1 MGVSI
6 HLFSTTY
13 IIHDRRLYLRN
24 AMKDEVVKLS
34 HGAGG
39 STEDTLIHELFLKIF
54 EKRQAG
60 DGIALDALD
69 DGASIRI
76 GEHEV
81 ILSMDGHTVEPIF
94 FPGGDLGKLAVC
106 GAVNDTAVMGAE
118 PVAILDSIIVEEGFP
133 MDDLKRIVS
142 SMNEAAKEAGVAIIG
157 GDFKVMP
164 KGSLDG
170 MVISTTGVG
179 LLRGKRV
186 LDSQARPGDRVIV
199 TGTVGDHGIA
209 LMSKREGLSFET
221 QLVSDCAPIHET
233 VKAAMDAGDVRAMK
247 DCTRGGL
254 AMALN
259 EVAEKSG
266 VSIWL
271 DSDMIP
277 VKDSVRAASDMLGL
291 DPLEITCEG
300 VAIMV
305 VEPAKAEEVLA
316 AVRATKYGKAAELIG
331 EVREDRKGRVLMRTV
346 VGGTRILRK
355 PMGEPIPRVC

>member
-1 MGVSI
+1 M
-6 HLFSTTY
+6 T
-13 IIHDRRLYLRN
+13 D
-24 AMKDEVVKLS
+24 VVKLS

-39 STEDTLIHELFLKIF
+39 STEDTLINELFLKIF
-54 EKRQAG
+54 ENRQAR

-76 GEHEV
+76 GEYEV
-81 ILSMDGHTVEPIF
+81 ILTMDGHTVDPIF
-94 FPGGDLGKLAVC
+94 FPGGDLGRLAIC

-133 MDDLKRIVS
+133 MDDLKKIVG
-142 SMNEAAKEAGVAIIG
+142 SMNSAAREAGVAIIP

-170 MVISTTGVG
+170 MVLSTTGVG
-179 LLRGKRV
+179 ILKGKRV
-186 LDSQARPGDRVIV
+186 LDSQARPGDKVIV
-199 TGTVGDHGIA
+199 SGTVGDHGIS

-221 QLVSDCAPIHET
+221 ELVSDCAPINET
-233 VKAAMDAGDVRAMK
+233 VKAAMEAGEVLCMK

-259 EVAEKSG
+259 EIASKSD
-266 VSIWL
+266 VSIWIESGKVPIL
-271 DSDMIP
+271 P
-277 VKDSVRAASDMLGL
+277 SVRAASDMLGL
-291 DPLEITCEG
+291 DPLEVTCEG
-300 VAIMV
+300 VAVMV
-305 VEPAKAEEVLA
+305 VEPEKVDEILEAMRE
-316 AVRATKYGKAAELIG
+316 TKYGKDAEIIG
-331 EVREDRKGRVLMRTV
+331 EVREDRKGMVLLRTV

>member
-1 MGVSI
+1 M
-6 HLFSTTY
+6 T
-13 IIHDRRLYLRN
+13 
-24 AMKDEVVKLS
+24 EVVKLS

-54 EKRQAG
+54 EKKQAR

-81 ILSMDGHTVEPIF
+81 ILSIDGHTVDPIF
-94 FPGGDLGKLAVC
+94 FPGGDLGKLAIC
-106 GAVNDTAVMGAE
+106 GAVNDTAVMGAT

-133 MDDLKRIVS
+133 MDDLKKIVS
-142 SMNEAAKEAGVAIIG
+142 SMNEAAKEADVAIIG

-164 KGSLDG
+164 KGTLDG
-170 MVISTTGVG
+170 MVICTTGVG
-179 LLRGKRV
+179 ILRGKRV
-186 LDSQARPGDRVIV
+186 LDSLARPGDKVIV
-199 TGTVGDHGIA
+199 TGTVGDHGIS

-221 QLVSDCAPIHET
+221 QLVSDCAPLQDT
-233 VKAAMDAGDVRAMK
+233 VKAAMDTGEVRAMK

-259 EVAEKSG
+259 EVAEKSD

-271 DSDMIP
+271 EAGKVPILP
-277 VKDSVRAASDMLGL
+277 SVRAASDMLGL
-291 DPLEITCEG
+291 DPFEVTCEG
-300 VAIMV
+300 AAIMV
-305 VEPAKAEEVLA
+305 VEPEKADAILA
-316 AVRATKYGKAAELIG
+316 AVKSTKYGKDAEIIG
-331 EVREDRKGRVLMRTV
+331 EVREDRKGRVLLRTV

>member
-1 MGVSI
+1 M
-6 HLFSTTY
+6 T
-13 IIHDRRLYLRN
+13 
-24 AMKDEVVKLS
+24 EVVKLS

-54 EKRQAG
+54 EKKQAR

-81 ILSMDGHTVEPIF
+81 ILSIDGHTVDPIF
-94 FPGGDLGKLAVC
+94 FPGGDLGKLAIC
-106 GAVNDTAVMGAE
+106 GAVNDTAVMGAT

-133 MDDLKRIVS
+133 MDDLKKIVS
-142 SMNEAAKEAGVAIIG
+142 SMNEAAKEADVAIIG

-164 KGSLDG
+164 KGTLDG
-170 MVISTTGVG
+170 MVICTTGVG
-179 LLRGKRV
+179 ILRGKRV
-186 LDSQARPGDRVIV
+186 LDSLARPGDKVIV
-199 TGTVGDHGIA
+199 TGTVGDHGIS

-221 QLVSDCAPIHET
+221 QLVSDCAPLQDT
-233 VKAAMDAGDVRAMK
+233 VKAAMDTGEVRAMK

-259 EVAEKSG
+259 EVAEKSD

-271 DSDMIP
+271 EAGKVPILP
-277 VKDSVRAASDMLGL
+277 SVRAASDMLGL
-291 DPLEITCEG
+291 DPFEVTCEG
-300 VAIMV
+300 AAIMV
-305 VEPAKAEEVLA
+305 VEPEKADAILA
-316 AVRATKYGKAAELIG
+316 AVKSTKYGRDAEIIG
-331 EVREDRKGRVLMRTV
+331 EVREDRKGRVLLRTV